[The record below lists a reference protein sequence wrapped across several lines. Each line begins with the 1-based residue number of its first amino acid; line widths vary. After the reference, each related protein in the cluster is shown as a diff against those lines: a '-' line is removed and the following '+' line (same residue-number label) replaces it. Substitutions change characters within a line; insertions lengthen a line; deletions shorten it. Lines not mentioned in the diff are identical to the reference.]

1 MSLRKNITTY
11 MRHKLLVL
19 LLALIC
25 ASSTFAQEE
34 DTKKKE
40 QERYFDIN
48 KNVNIF
54 NSLLRELDMFYVDT
68 LDVEK
73 SVRTGIDYM
82 LNGLDPYT
90 TYYNEDDMKDFTFM
104 TTGEYAGVGA
114 TVAYKDGK
122 IVFAEPFEGKPA
134 AKAGIK
140 VGDII
145 LEIDGKDMTKCEEK
159 EGEPLARTLSSF
171 VSNNL
176 KGQPGTTLE
185 ITIERYGEK
194 KPLKIKVLREKIVI
208 DPISY
213 HEMLDDKTG
222 YIKLTGFT
230 DKSAMDM
237 KNSFTQLK
245 DQGMSSLIIDLREN
259 GGGILEEAVQI
270 VNMFVPKGKLI
281 VSTKGKLKQTDRI
294 HKTTIEP
301 LNTDIPLVILIDEAS
316 ASASEIVAGA
326 LQDMDRAVLVGK
338 RTFGKGLVQ
347 LTREIPFGGGVKITT
362 SKYYI
367 PSGRCVQALDYSH
380 RKADGSVARVP
391 DSLTNVFYTEV
402 GREVRDGGGITPDI
416 TLEEEKTPT
425 ITYYLSNQYIIFDW
439 VTNWTHKR
447 KTIAGAKEFTISDED
462 YENFKEFVK
471 SKKFEYDK
479 MSEKS
484 MIQLKEIMEF
494 EGYFKT
500 AEEEFKAL
508 EAKLVPDLDRDLNTF
523 KTDIIR
529 LINAEIAKRYYYQK
543 GEFASR
549 MKYDVGL
556 NKALEVISDT
566 DLYKKTL
573 SAPVKEEITK
583 ETETTKNNKE

>member
-1 MSLRKNITTY
+1 

-19 LLALIC
+19 LLALAC
-25 ASSTFAQEE
+25 AMPTFAQEE
-34 DTKKKE
+34 DAKKKE

-54 NSLLRELDMFYVDT
+54 NALLRELDLFYVDT

-73 SVRTGIDYM
+73 TVRTGIDYM

-90 TYYNEDDMKDFTFM
+90 TYFNENDMKDFTFM

-114 TVAYKDGK
+114 TVAHKDGK
-122 IVFAEPFEGKPA
+122 IIFAEPFEGKPA
-134 AKAGIK
+134 AKAGVK

-145 LEIDGKDMTKCEEK
+145 LEIDGKDMTKCEPK
-159 EGEPLARTLSSF
+159 DGEPIARTLSSF

-176 KGQPGTTLE
+176 KGQPGTILE
-185 ITIERYGEK
+185 ITVQRHGEK
-194 KPLKIKVLREKIVI
+194 KPLKLKVQREKIVI

-213 HEMLDDKTG
+213 SELLDDKTG

-237 KNSFTQLK
+237 KNAFNQLK
-245 DQGMSSLIIDLREN
+245 SQGMTSLIIDLREN

-281 VSTKGKLKQTDRI
+281 VSTKGKLKQTDRT

-301 LNTDIPLVILIDEAS
+301 LNTDIPLVVLIDEAS

-326 LQDMDRAVLVGK
+326 IQDMDRGVLVGK

-380 RKADGSVARVP
+380 KKSDGSVARVA
-391 DSLTNVFYTEV
+391 DSLTNVFYTEA

-416 TLEEEKTPT
+416 TLEEEKVPT
-425 ITYYLSNQYIIFDW
+425 ITYYLSNQYIVFDW
-439 VTNWTHKR
+439 VTEWTHKR
-447 KTIAGAKEFTISDED
+447 KTIAPAKEFTISDED

-471 SKKFEYDK
+471 SKKFEYDR

-484 MIQLKEIMEF
+484 MTQLKEIMEF

-500 AEEEFKAL
+500 AEDEFKAL

-523 KTDIIR
+523 KSDIMR

-543 GEFASR
+543 GEFAAR
-549 MKYDVGL
+549 MKSDAGL
-556 NKALEVISDT
+556 NKALEVINNPE
-566 DLYKKTL
+566 LYKKTL
-573 SAPVKEEITK
+573 SAPVKKQEEEK
-583 ETETTKNNKE
+583 VVAKDKTTKK